1 MVETYKVTDNIV
13 GLRDMTPEEKAQRII
28 DVDKWNIE
36 FDNIKLEKIKKA
48 EDKVNAT
55 NKLKA
60 LGLTDDEIKAI
71 KGIK

>member
-60 LGLTDDEIKAI
+60 LGLTDDEIKVI

>member
-1 MVETYKVTDNIV
+1 MVETYKITDNIV
-13 GLRDMTPEEKAQRII
+13 GLRDMTPEEKVQRII

-60 LGLTDDEIKAI
+60 LGLTDDEIKVI